1 MAEGYSFS
9 TFGAIVGTGRTTL
22 YEWVARY
29 PEFKKAK
36 QRGESLAQMYWET
49 LKNRKL
55 NGDKDIDTTLL
66 IFTLKTRFYKDYGDK
81 SKLQIDVQN
90 KTVEDLVIEAKKKQL
105 ENKPIEEVEYKEVTK
120 EKTNGIKRT
129 KRVSKK

>member
-1 MAEGYSFS
+1 MC
-9 TFGAIVGTGRTTL
+9 GRRTL
-22 YEWVARY
+22 YEWLDRHE
-29 PEFKKAK
+29 EFREAK
-36 QRGESLAQMYWET
+36 QLGEALCQRYYE
-49 LKNRKL
+49 NL
-55 NGDKDIDTTLL
+55 NKRRLEGDKDIDGYMLQ
-66 IFTLKTRFYKDYGDK
+66 FTMRTRFYKDYGDK